1 MLMALNLAGTD
12 AGSGR
17 PRGGSAR
24 PRPESWAE
32 RWRGVIR
39 SASERIPSPHP
50 LVDAVIDEID
60 GRMIRI
66 GERWLADFASSN
78 YLGFDLDNEIIEA
91 VPDYLRR
98 WGSRSGSS
106 RMPGLRR
113 QYEEI
118 EEHLTSLLRCEDTLV
133 VPAGAEI
140 HAMIIPALVDG
151 GTIFLDR
158 RAQKSIVD
166 GCAAA
171 QARGATV
178 VTFSHDDPRELGEL
192 LATHRARTRLI
203 CIDGV
208 NSLTGATADLGSLAM
223 LARANDALL
232 YIDDEAGFG
241 VLGER
246 GPG

>member
-1 MLMALNLAGTD
+1 MQMALNLTGTGAG
-12 AGSGR
+12 GGR

-32 RWRGVIR
+32 RWRGVSIGL
-39 SASERIPSPHP
+39 ERIPSPHP
-50 LVDAVIDEID
+50 LIDAVIDGVD
-60 GRMIRI
+60 HRMIRV
-66 GERWLADFASSN
+66 GDRWLADFASSN

-118 EEHLTSLLRCEDTLV
+118 EQHLTSLLRCEDTLV
-133 VPAGAEI
+133 VPADAEI

-171 QARGATV
+171 QAGGATV
-178 VTFSHDDPRELGEL
+178 VTCLRSRRQRATRRRATRVAPDHRPRPRR
-192 LATHRARTRLI
+192 TRRARDPHAKHERLRSPSASESPARIGRQRATR
-203 CIDGV
+203 
-208 NSLTGATADLGSLAM
+208 
-223 LARANDALL
+223 
-232 YIDDEAGFG
+232 
-241 VLGER
+241 
-246 GPG
+246 